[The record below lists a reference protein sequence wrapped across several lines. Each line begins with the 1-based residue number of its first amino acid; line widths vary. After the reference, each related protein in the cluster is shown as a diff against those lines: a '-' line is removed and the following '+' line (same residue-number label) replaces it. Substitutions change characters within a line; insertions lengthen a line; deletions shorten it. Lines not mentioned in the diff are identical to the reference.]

1 MSKGWILL
9 LSKFRRLKT
18 LRNQIFFVFLV
29 VFILVLL
36 IISIVTFQVVSN
48 LLKENAEV
56 QIKETT
62 VQVSERLDGLYRQID
77 MISKQVVM
85 NSFVQQLLLEE
96 LEGRSV
102 SFEQRQSIMQ
112 VVNSYQA
119 YSDGI
124 HSFELYLTDYRKLYP
139 LNEAILSYRIDQRW
153 IDEAT
158 AAKGK
163 LVWIG
168 RDPYDPSLYLAI
180 RQVSIIDRWF
190 SNGGYLLTRVNGNY
204 FRLKD
209 KEAMETENE
218 YMLIVDKE
226 YSPVYT
232 DYFGDIHELI
242 TGNKTRFTLNERDYI
257 VTKEVSNVTGWTSVI
272 LTPVSTLVSGLSV
285 LRGAVL
291 FSGIIG
297 LLIFFISS
305 YFLST
310 MVTRP
315 IFNLIQTMRI
325 AKLKG
330 LRPISEGAATEEL
343 VELNK
348 SYNDLVANTNHLI
361 KVVYEKEILV
371 SQAELKALQAQ
382 INPHFLYNT
391 LEALYWSLEEKGE
404 EELAD
409 FVVSMSELF
418 RYTIGNSRNDQEWV
432 RVKEELEHVE
442 RYLRVM
448 KIRFGERLTWEVAAP
463 PDCDV
468 KIPKLV
474 IQPIVENAI
483 LHGVGNKN
491 GPGKI
496 TVIVTK
502 TNSLLQFKIIDDGPG
517 IDATK
522 LQSIKKSIQ
531 LGELLSQRGNGMAL
545 INVNKRLQLYYKN
558 YGEGGLT
565 IESKAN
571 QGTCVT
577 IQIPVKGVEVDVE

>member
-218 YMLIVDKE
+218 YMIVDKE